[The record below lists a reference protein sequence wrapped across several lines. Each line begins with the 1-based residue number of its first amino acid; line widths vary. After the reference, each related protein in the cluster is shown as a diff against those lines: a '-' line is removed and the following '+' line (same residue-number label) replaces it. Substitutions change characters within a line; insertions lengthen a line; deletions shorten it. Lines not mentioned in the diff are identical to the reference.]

1 MTVINTNTASINAQ
15 YNLNKVNK
23 EMEAAMEQLSSG
35 KRINSAADDAAGLSI
50 STRMESN
57 IRGLNMAIK
66 NAADGQSLIDTAE
79 GAMDEQTNILQR
91 MRELAVQSSN
101 ATNSVADRMAL
112 QDEVVQ
118 LRTELDRI
126 AATTSWAGDKLLD
139 GSFMSKSFQIGA
151 MASESVS
158 VSINTQTSGTLG
170 VHRVDSVAQ
179 AKAVTNSAST
189 KDTPNFDVI
198 GKNGAAEATFAA
210 GSSAKTVAAAINQDS
225 STTGVTATAV
235 TKARISLQEST
246 PAGPIAFS
254 INGGGTKTAISAT
267 VVSNTDLTALMDAIN
282 AVSGTTQV
290 EANYDG
296 TDKSKLVLTEKDGDN
311 ILIENL
317 GGMTEDQIMY
327 VQAGNFDGTSWATA
341 ADVASKDTPASD
353 AVVTGVFRME
363 SSMAFEVNDQ
373 EKASAAD
380 QTVAANGYFAAAT
393 VASSGLNAISA
404 ISVGTSAGAQSAIS
418 VIDGALARVNEVR
431 SELGAVSNRLDFT
444 MSNLGNIVI
453 NTEASQSRIQDADF
467 AKVTGDLTK
476 SQIMSQAATAML
488 AQANASK
495 QGVLSLLQG

>member
-1 MTVINTNTASINAQ
+1 
-15 YNLNKVNK
+15 
-23 EMEAAMEQLSSG
+23 MEAAMEQLSSG

-50 STRMESN
+50 ATRMESN

-126 AATTSWAGDKLLD
+126 ASTTSWAGDHLLN
-139 GSFMSKSFQIGA
+139 GEFLSKNFQIGA
-151 MASESVS
+151 MASENVS
-158 VSINTQTSGTLG
+158 LSISNQSSANLG
-170 VHRVDSVAQ
+170 VHRFDTSSLVMGVSDA
-179 AKAVTNSAST
+179 ATTKTVT
-189 KDTPNFDVI
+189 DFDI
-198 GKNGAAEATFAA
+198 LGKNGAAEATFAA
-210 GSSAKTVAAAINQDS
+210 GSSAKAVAAAVNQDS
-225 STTGVTATAV
+225 SATGVTASAV
-235 TKARISLQEST
+235 TKARISLAADPVSSVV
-246 PAGPIAFS
+246 FNL
-254 INGGGTKTAISAT
+254 NGGGTATAITAS
-267 VVSNTDLTALMDAIN
+267 VVSNSDLTALKDAIN

-290 EANYDG
+290 EAVFDG
-296 TDKSKLVLTEKDGDN
+296 NDKSALILTEADGDD
-311 ILIENL
+311 ILIENFGNGATTNL
-317 GGMTEDQIMY
+317 N
-327 VQAGNFDGTSWATA
+327 VQAGNFDGDTFATA
-341 ADVASKDTPASD
+341 VAVASHATTPAND
-353 AVVTGVFRME
+353 ALVSGTVRMQ
-363 SSMAFEVNDQ
+363 SSLAFTVSDQ
-373 EKASAAD
+373 EIND
-380 QTVAANGYFAAAT
+380 GTDTNTAAT
-393 VASSGLNAISA
+393 GYLGTTASNDSTLTAVSSL
-404 ISVGTSAGAQSAIS
+404 SVGTASGAQSAIS

-431 SELGAVSNRLDFT
+431 SELGAVSNRLDYT

-453 NTEASQSRIQDADF
+453 NTEASQSRIEDADF

>member
-50 STRMESN
+50 ATRMESN

-126 AATTSWAGDKLLD
+126 ASTTSWAGDKLLD

-151 MASESVS
+151 MASETVS

-170 VHRVDSVAQ
+170 VHRVDSLGLAE
-179 AKAVTNSAST
+179 AVTTGAT
-189 KDTPNFDVI
+189 AKDVTDFDVI
-198 GKNGAAEATFAA
+198 GKNGAAEATFDA

-317 GGMTEDQIMY
+317 GGMTADQIMY
-327 VQAGNFDGTSWATA
+327 VQAGNFDGTSWADA
-341 ADVASKDTPASD
+341 VDVASADTPAND

-373 EKASAAD
+373 EATDTDETDAA
-380 QTVAANGYFAAAT
+380 QGYFTAEAT
-393 VASSGLNAISA
+393 ASSGLSAISA

-453 NTEASQSRIQDADF
+453 NTEASQSRIEDADF

>member
-101 ATNSVADRMAL
+101 ATNSVADRMVL
-112 QDEVVQ
+112 QDEVSQ

-126 AATTSWAGDKLLD
+126 ASTTSWAGDKLLD
-139 GSFMSKSFQIGA
+139 GSFMSKTFQIGA

-170 VHRVDSVAQ
+170 VHRVDSLGVAE
-179 AKAVTNSAST
+179 AVTTGAT
-189 KDTPNFDVI
+189 AKDVTDFDVI
-198 GKNGAAEATFAA
+198 GKNGAAEATFDA
-210 GSSAKTVAAAINQDS
+210 GSSAKAVAAAVNQDS
-225 STTGVTATAV
+225 SATGVIASAV
-235 TKARISLQEST
+235 TKARISLAADPVSSVV
-246 PAGPIAFS
+246 F
-254 INGGGTKTAISAT
+254 NLKGGGTKTAITAS
-267 VVSNTDLTALMDAIN
+267 VVSNSDLTALKDAIN

-290 EANYDG
+290 EAVFDG
-296 TDKSKLVLTEKDGDN
+296 NDKSALILTEADGDD
-311 ILIENL
+311 ILIENFGNGAATDL
-317 GGMTEDQIMY
+317 N
-327 VQAGNFDGTSWATA
+327 VQAGNFDGDTFATA
-341 ADVASKDTPASD
+341 VTVASHASTPAND
-353 AVVTGVFRME
+353 ALVSGTVRME
-363 SSMAFEVNDQ
+363 SSLAFTVSDQ
-373 EKASAAD
+373 EVGA
-380 QTVAANGYFAAAT
+380 TNTNTAAT
-393 VASSGLNAISA
+393 GYLGTTASNDSTLTAISSL
-404 ISVGTSAGAQSAIS
+404 SVGTASGAQSAIS

-431 SELGAVSNRLDFT
+431 SELGALSNRLDYT

>member
-35 KRINSAADDAAGLSI
+35 KRINSASDDAAGLSI
-50 STRMESN
+50 ATRMESN

-112 QDEVVQ
+112 QDEVSQ

-126 AATTSWAGDKLLD
+126 ASTTSWAGDKLLD
-139 GSFMSKSFQIGA
+139 GSFMSKTFQIGA

-170 VHRVDSVAQ
+170 VHRVDSLGLAELSTT
-179 AKAVTNSAST
+179 AVTA
-189 KDTPNFDVI
+189 KDVTDFDVI
-198 GKNGAAEATFAA
+198 GKNGAAEATFTA

-225 STTGVTATAV
+225 SSTGVTATAV
-235 TKARISLQEST
+235 TKARIALEEAT
-246 PAGPIAFS
+246 PAGPITFS

-290 EANYDG
+290 SANYDG
-296 TDKSKLVLTEKDGDN
+296 TDKSKLVLTEADGDT
-311 ILIENL
+311 ILLESVS
-317 GGMTEDQIMY
+317 GMTAGQDLQIE
-327 VQAGNFDGTSWATA
+327 VGNFDGTSWGA
-341 ADVASKDTPASD
+341 AVDIVSASPGTND

-363 SSMAFEVNDQ
+363 SSQAFEVNDQ
-373 EKASAAD
+373 EAGSTDETTAA
-380 QTVAANGYFAAAT
+380 QGYFTAAAT
-393 VASSGLNAISA
+393 ASSGLNAISA

-453 NTEASQSRIQDADF
+453 NTEASQSRIEDADF

>member
-50 STRMESN
+50 ATRMESN

-126 AATTSWAGDKLLD
+126 ASTTSWAGDKLLD

-151 MASESVS
+151 MASETVS

-170 VHRVDSVAQ
+170 VHRVDSVGCLLRRSQ
-179 AKAVTNSAST
+179 PVPLAKDVT
-189 KDTPNFDVI
+189 DFDVI

-225 STTGVTATAV
+225 SSTGVTATAV
-235 TKARISLQEST
+235 TKARISLQEAT

-290 EANYDG
+290 E
-296 TDKSKLVLTEKDGDN
+296 
-311 ILIENL
+311 
-317 GGMTEDQIMY
+317 
-327 VQAGNFDGTSWATA
+327 
-341 ADVASKDTPASD
+341 
-353 AVVTGVFRME
+353 R
-363 SSMAFEVNDQ
+363 
-373 EKASAAD
+373 
-380 QTVAANGYFAAAT
+380 
-393 VASSGLNAISA
+393 
-404 ISVGTSAGAQSAIS
+404 
-418 VIDGALARVNEVR
+418 
-431 SELGAVSNRLDFT
+431 EL
-444 MSNLGNIVI
+444 
-453 NTEASQSRIQDADF
+453 
-467 AKVTGDLTK
+467 
-476 SQIMSQAATAML
+476 
-488 AQANASK
+488 
-495 QGVLSLLQG
+495 

>member
-15 YNLNKVNK
+15 YNLNKVNQ
-23 EMEAAMEQLSSG
+23 EMEKAMEQLSSG
-35 KRINSAADDAAGLSI
+35 KQINSASDDAAGLSI
-50 STRMESN
+50 ATRMESN

-112 QDEVVQ
+112 QDEVTQ

-126 AATTSWAGDKLLD
+126 ASTTSWAGDKLMD
-139 GSFMSKSFQIGA
+139 GSFMSKTFQIGA

-170 VHRVDSVAQ
+170 VHRVDSLGLAELSTTAAT
-179 AKAVTNSAST
+179 AKDVT
-189 KDTPNFDVI
+189 NFDVI
-198 GKNGAAEATFAA
+198 GKNGSAEATFSA
-210 GSSAKTVAAAINQDS
+210 GASAKSVAAAINQDS
-225 STTGVTATAV
+225 SSTGVTATAV
-235 TKARISLQEST
+235 TKARIALEEAT
-246 PAGPIAFS
+246 PAGPITFS

-296 TDKSKLVLTEKDGDN
+296 TDKSKLVLTEKDGDT
-311 ILIENL
+311 ILLESVS
-317 GGMTEDQIMY
+317 GMTSTQDLQVE
-327 VQAGNFDGTSWATA
+327 VGNFEGTSWGTA
-341 ADVASKDTPASD
+341 VDIVNAGTND
-353 AVVTGVFRME
+353 AVITGVFRME

-373 EKASAAD
+373 KAGTTLETTAA
-380 QTVAANGYFAAAT
+380 QGYFTAAAT
-393 VASSGLNAISA
+393 ASSGLEAISA
-404 ISVGTSAGAQSAIS
+404 VTIGTSAGAQSAIS

-453 NTEASQSRIQDADF
+453 NTEASQSRIEDADF

>member
-15 YNLNKVNK
+15 YNLNKVNQQ
-23 EMEAAMEQLSSG
+23 MEAAMEQLSSG

-126 AATTSWAGDKLLD
+126 AATTSWAGDNLLNGD
-139 GSFMSKSFQIGA
+139 FLSKSFQIGA
-151 MASESVS
+151 MASENVS
-158 VSINTQTSGTLG
+158 LSIGNQSSGYLG
-170 VHRVDSVAQ
+170 VYRFDSTSQ
-179 AKAVTNSAST
+179 TQGVTTGLST
-189 KDTPNFDVI
+189 KIVTDFDVL
-198 GKNGAAEATFAA
+198 GKDGAAEATFAA
-210 GSSAKTVAAAINQDS
+210 KSSAKTIAAAVNADS
-225 STTGVTATAV
+225 SATGVKAQAA
-235 TKARISLQEST
+235 TKARIHLDAVPAST
-246 PAGPIAFS
+246 VTFNL
-254 INGGGTKTAISAT
+254 NGGGTKAAVSAT
-267 VVSNTDLTALMDAIN
+267 VVSNTDLTSVLDAIN
-282 AVSGTTQV
+282 ALSGTT
-290 EANYDG
+290 EITATFDG
-296 TDKSKLVLTEKDGDN
+296 TDKSKLILTDADGDD
-311 ILIENL
+311 IFIEHFSDTGTTTNL
-317 GGMTEDQIMY
+317 TVE
-327 VQAGNFDGTSWATA
+327 AGNFDGTSWEAEV
-341 ADVASKDTPASD
+341 DVVSAG
-353 AVVTGVFRME
+353 TGVNDAIVSGVVRME
-363 SSMAFEVNDQ
+363 SSQAFTVSGQ
-373 EKASAAD
+373 EAGASPNTAV
-380 QTVAANGYFAAAT
+380 TGYFGNNNAGGTAT
-393 VASSGLNAISA
+393 LSAVSSLSVA
-404 ISVGTSAGAQSAIS
+404 TTAGAQSAIS
-418 VIDGALARVNEVR
+418 VIDGALGRVNEVR
-431 SELGAVSNRLDFT
+431 SELGAVSNRLDYT

-453 NTEASQSRIQDADF
+453 NTEASRSRIEDADF

>member
-126 AATTSWAGDKLLD
+126 AATTSWAGDNLLNGD
-139 GSFMSKSFQIGA
+139 FLSKSFQIGA
-151 MASESVS
+151 MASENVS
-158 VSINTQTSGTLG
+158 LSIGNQSSGYLG
-170 VHRVDSVAQ
+170 VYRFDSTSQVQ
-179 AKAVTNSAST
+179 AVTDSASD
-189 KDTPNFDVI
+189 KVALNFDVL
-198 GKNGAAEATFAA
+198 GKDGAAEAAFAL
-210 GSSAKTVAAAINQDS
+210 GSSAKTVAAAVNADS
-225 STTGVTATAV
+225 SATGVKAEAV
-235 TKARISLQEST
+235 TKARISLDAVPAST
-246 PAGPIAFS
+246 VTF
-254 INGGGTKTAISAT
+254 NLKGGGTKAAVSAT
-267 VVSNTDLTALMDAIN
+267 VVSNTDLTSVLDAIN
-282 AVSGTTQV
+282 ALSGTTQV
-290 EANYDG
+290 TATFDG
-296 TDKSKLVLTEKDGDN
+296 TDKSKLILTDADGDD
-311 ILIENL
+311 ILIEDFGD
-317 GGMTEDQIMY
+317 GGTTLDLVVE
-327 VQAGNFDGTSWATA
+327 AGNFDGTSWTGAQDIDA
-341 ADVASKDTPASD
+341 LSPKSD
-353 AVVTGVFRME
+353 DAIVSGVVRME
-363 SSMAFEVNDQ
+363 SSQSFTVSDQNDG
-373 EKASAAD
+373 
-380 QTVAANGYFAAAT
+380 TGANTAVTGYF
-393 VASSGLNAISA
+393 GLNNAGGTATLSA
-404 ISVGTSAGAQSAIS
+404 VSSLSIATTAGAQSAIA
-418 VIDGALARVNEVR
+418 VIDGALGRVNEVR
-431 SELGAVSNRLDFT
+431 SELGAVSNRLDYT
-444 MSNLGNIVI
+444 MSNLGNVVI
-453 NTEASQSRIQDADF
+453 NTEASQSRIEDADF